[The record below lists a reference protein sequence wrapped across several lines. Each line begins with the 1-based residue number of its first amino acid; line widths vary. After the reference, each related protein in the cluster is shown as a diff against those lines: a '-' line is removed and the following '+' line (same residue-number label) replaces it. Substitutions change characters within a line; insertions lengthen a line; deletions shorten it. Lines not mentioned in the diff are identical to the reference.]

1 MELDHIA
8 VTAEGLEAGRARV
21 EEVLGVALQP
31 GGRHAAMGTHNALLA
46 LDDVYLEVIAVD
58 PEAEGPG
65 RPRWFD
71 MDSFS
76 GAPRL
81 TNWIVR
87 TGELEAEV
95 ARGPEGVGVPM
106 AFTRGDLSWRMAV
119 PVDGRL
125 PFDGAFPAVIQWNG
139 SAHPAPRL
147 QARGCRLLRLL
158 VAHPE
163 AAGLREALAG
173 RLRDPR
179 VEIVSGA
186 EKALSAEIET
196 PHGVR
201 VLA

>member
-21 EEVLGVALQP
+21 EEVLGVARQP
-31 GGRHAAMGTHNALLA
+31 GGQHAAMGTHNALLA

-71 MDSFS
+71 MDRFS

-87 TGELEAEV
+87 TDDLEAEV

-106 AFTRGDLSWRMAV
+106 ALTRGDLSWRMGV

-139 SAHPAPRL
+139 SAHPAPPL
-147 QARGCRLLRLL
+147 QAPGCRLLPPL

-163 AAGLREALAG
+163 AAGLPG
-173 RLRDPR
+173 
-179 VEIVSGA
+179 GA
-186 EKALSAEIET
+186 AHLQF
-196 PHGVR
+196 
-201 VLA
+201 